1 MIFSNGVRKAGI
13 FRDNVLIELL
23 VDKLRIEEI
32 EAQTGV
38 QFPQSFKQ
46 ELKEYIGLM
55 NPTENNQQFLD
66 RKYQDAKPED
76 KF

>member
-32 EAQTGV
+32 EAQTGL
-38 QFPQSFKQ
+38 QFP
-46 ELKEYIGLM
+46 
-55 NPTENNQQFLD
+55 
-66 RKYQDAKPED
+66 
-76 KF
+76 